1 MKPNKVFFNTF
12 IRESVFMLLLL
23 QVIVLAALAATLLYI
38 MRGAEAS
45 RVCDNES
52 RVKLSMVHGL
62 HEHHKRK
69 EVRIL
74 EFERELDEATNE
86 AKRKVVEA
94 ESSVVKMQGQVNKT
108 RDEAEEIMTQM
119 DNITSPELEELEE
132 QQICSDELFVTDCCQ
147 VISASAN
154 EVLCYHIYFC
164 VDQKAISLGSIWS
177 LCNKRPLFK
186 C

>member
-1 MKPNKVFFNTF
+1 
-12 IRESVFMLLLL
+12 MLLLL
-23 QVIVLAALAATLLYI
+23 QVTVLAALAATLYI

-45 RVCDNES
+45 RVCDSES
-52 RVKLSMVHGL
+52 KVKLSMVHGL
-62 HEHHKRK
+62 HEHHKKK

-94 ESSVVKMQGQVNKT
+94 ESSVVKMQGQLNGT
-108 RDEAEEIMTQM
+108 RNEAEEIMTQM
-119 DNITSPELEELEE
+119 DNITSPELQELEE

-164 VDQKAISLGSIWS
+164 VDKKAISLGSIWN
-177 LCNKRPLFK
+177 LCNKRSLFK
-186 C
+186 CC

>member
-1 MKPNKVFFNTF
+1 
-12 IRESVFMLLLL
+12 MLLLL
-23 QVIVLAALAATLLYI
+23 QVIVLAALAVTLLYI

-69 EVRIL
+69 EVRIV
-74 EFERELDEATNE
+74 EFDEATNE
-86 AKRKVVEA
+86 VKRKLVEA
-94 ESSVVKMQGQVNKT
+94 ESAVVKMQGQVNET
-108 RDEAEEIMTQM
+108 RNEAEEIMARM

-164 VDQKAISLGSIWS
+164 VDKKAISLGSIWN

-186 C
+186 CF

>member
-1 MKPNKVFFNTF
+1 MQYGTLCLCGDLLTRCCFIANLQLDTMKPNKVCFNTF
-12 IRESVFMLLLL
+12 IRERFFMLFLL

-45 RVCDNES
+45 RACDNES

-69 EVRIL
+69 EVRIV
-74 EFERELDEATNE
+74 EFDEATNE
-86 AKRKVVEA
+86 VKRKLVEA
-94 ESSVVKMQGQVNKT
+94 ESAVVKMQGQVNKT
-108 RDEAEEIMTQM
+108 RDEAEEIMARM

-147 VISASAN
+147 VI
-154 EVLCYHIYFC
+154 LRMKCYVTTF
-164 VDQKAISLGSIWS
+164 ISV
-177 LCNKRPLFK
+177 
-186 C
+186 